1 MSIEYVVLIII
12 AVLAVI
18 LIAMYNGLVRFRNRA
33 KEAWADID
41 VQLKR
46 RYNLIPN
53 LIETVKGYAGHEKQV
68 FENVTKARTKALD
81 AEEKGSPEEIKK
93 AENQLEGTLKTL
105 FAVAENYPNL
115 KANANF
121 LELQRELSDTEN
133 KIQAARRFYNTVVRD
148 LNTKIESFPYNLMAK
163 TFNFKERE
171 YFEIGEEEER
181 AVPKVKL

>member
-1 MSIEYVVLIII
+1 MSTFWIVLIVIIFLVVL
-12 AVLAVI
+12 AYNS
-18 LIAMYNGLVRFRNRA
+18 LIRKSQRV